1 MFNVEIINEN
11 RTLTFTT
18 FPDICPI
25 CHKHIVPVSIC
36 GFSTYD
42 NSYEVVF
49 RCNNQKCSHLFI
61 ATYKYMPIDRRTSE
75 LKMVGIFPKRM
86 CPFELNDKIK
96 NISPSFYKIYIQALE
111 AEALGLDEITG
122 VGLRKALEFLIKDYC
137 VHKNPTKEEDI
148 KKTLLMQTINTYMS
162 EASKLRSVATK
173 AVWLGNDET
182 HYVRK
187 WEDKDINHLK
197 MLIDLT
203 LHWIESELLT
213 DEFEHSMSK

>member
-1 MFNVEIINEN
+1 MISLTCKDGYHFTSWEHPKVCPLCHHHISVDGITGIFNNNTNQAEILFQCNNHSCKRLFI
-11 RTLTFTT
+11 
-18 FPDICPI
+18 
-25 CHKHIVPVSIC
+25 
-36 GFSTYD
+36 GTYD
-42 NSYEVVF
+42 NVRPAQLINVTP
-49 RCNNQKCSHLFI
+49 QKM
-61 ATYKYMPIDRRTSE
+61 KP
-75 LKMVGIFPKRM
+75 V
-86 CPFELNDKIK
+86 ELNDKIQK
-96 NISPSFYKIYIQALE
+96 LSSSFYKIYAQALE

-137 VHKNPTKEEDI
+137 VYKNPTKEEDI

-187 WEDKDINHLK
+187 WEDKDISHLK

>member
-1 MFNVEIINEN
+1 MLQLQLMDTNGQYM
-11 RTLTFTT
+11 T
-18 FPDICPI
+18 FPSSPEICPI
-25 CHKHIVPVSIC
+25 CHRHIVPISVCAFNS
-36 GFSTYD
+36 FN

-49 RCNNQKCSHLFI
+49 RCNNTKCKHLFI
-61 ATYKYMPIDRRTSE
+61 ATYVDNQQKTRLVISK
-75 LKMVGIFPKRM
+75 LSPKNSK
-86 CPFELNDKIK
+86 PLEINDKIK
-96 NISPSFYKIYIQALE
+96 SISPSFYKIYAQALE

-187 WEDKDINHLK
+187 WEDKDISHLK

-213 DEFEHSMSK
+213 DEFEESMTK

>member
-1 MFNVEIINEN
+1 MLSIPLNNGKIFRAI
-11 RTLTFTT
+11 
-18 FPDICPI
+18 DIPTKCPI
-25 CHKHIVPVSIC
+25 CHCHIVPLALTGVEN
-36 GFSTYD
+36 STKYIQEI
-42 NSYEVVF
+42 SF
-49 RCNNQKCSHLFI
+49 QCNNHECNHLFI
-61 ATYKYMPIDRRTSE
+61 
-75 LKMVGIFPKRM
+75 GIYNNHTPPSLIGLAPKKVKPLEM
-86 CPFELNDKIK
+86 NENIK
-96 NISPSFYKIYIQALE
+96 SISPSFYKIYTQALE

-137 VHKNPTKEEDI
+137 VYKNPTKEEDI
-148 KKTLLMQTINTYMS
+148 KKTRLMQTINTYMS

-187 WEDKDINHLK
+187 WEDKDISHLK

-213 DEFEHSMSK
+213 DEFEESMSK

>member
-1 MFNVEIINEN
+1 MLS
-11 RTLTFTT
+11 LTCIGGYDF
-18 FPDICPI
+18 FSQEHPKICPS
-25 CHKHIVPVSIC
+25 CHHHISVNAIT
-36 GFSTYD
+36 GIF
-42 NSYEVVF
+42 NSNTNQSEILF
-49 RCNNQKCSHLFI
+49 QCNNHSCTHLFI
-61 ATYKYMPIDRRTSE
+61 GAYDSLRPANLISLTPQ
-75 LKMVGIFPKRM
+75 RM
-86 CPFELNDKIK
+86 KSVELNDKVK
-96 NISPSFYKIYIQALE
+96 SISPSFYKIYTQALE

-137 VHKNPTKEEDI
+137 IFKNPTKEEDI
-148 KKTLLMQTINTYMS
+148 KKTLLMPTINTYMS

-187 WEDKDINHLK
+187 WEDKDIGHLK

-213 DEFEHSMSK
+213 DEFEESMSK